1 MIKKEIDQGKRHIIS
16 SKLLCGQDANLQVQ
30 IQIVCTVKR
39 SLIRKVP
46 PLSVFLLPDQK
57 VQKIQGKNG
66 ALSPKIWVPFC
77 CLSPKV
83 PDLAGFFGQV
93 ASYLTE
99 IEESVDRA
107 GGRPPA
113 RPPARQMQRANR
125 LVKPRPMVPRMLR
138 RPPRPSRGGRHGK
151 SSPCHLVRNTWCEKK
166 IAPKVL
172 VRKIRAQ
179 FPPAF
184 LGAVAQNP
192 GQNFDTFVKKCTVCE
207 ATERRSKSSRPKNP
221 VPKFP
226 WIFGTTAQSPGRF
239 FGHCCK

>member
-30 IQIVCTVKR
+30 KQIVCTVKR

-107 GGRPPA
+107 GGRA
-113 RPPARQMQRANR
+113 GAYRFFDSCK
-125 LVKPRPMVPRMLR
+125 VT
-138 RPPRPSRGGRHGK
+138 RHLPEK
-151 SSPCHLVRNTWCEKK
+151 SG
-166 IAPKVL
+166 
-172 VRKIRAQ
+172 KIRH
-179 FPPAF
+179 
-184 LGAVAQNP
+184 LWG
-192 GQNFDTFVKKCTVCE
+192 K
-207 ATERRSKSSRPKNP
+207 ATERNPDFGGKCSSPP
-221 VPKFP
+221 
-226 WIFGTTAQSPGRF
+226 
-239 FGHCCK
+239 